1 MASLTIHELRKRN
14 NLDVLLKKIQTSQ
27 QFILTKEK
35 QLELGKEHVVIRP
48 DQDLLD
54 KLMVASLNPDKSIY
68 EILGSHIHNK
78 CLLLETEDKKK
89 IVSGALQKTWEFGSK
104 TPEMVYSK
112 ETKEQKNI
120 QTALR
125 KTTVFGLK
133 PVTLLVKTTTN
144 NLYRY
149 KDVFSLK
156 VPTAVN
162 GELGKA
168 DFEFLDKDG
177 NVLFRVSHKDG
188 RRPRHFRQW
197 SGLRDFKEHPEVKQ
211 FGIDLKLF
219 LTKDNPSLPIGIF
232 PTRLSV
238 GKEIKDEELKKLAI
252 FGDKEVD
259 FLIQGECGFIKSN
272 DFEFIMSAPLI
283 LAAQESLDALP
294 EGYQPVFLARRG
306 DLKRGAF
313 GIKGCR
319 GMIYPRSG
327 RKFHNFL

>member
-27 QFILTKEK
+27 HFELTKEK
-35 QLELGKEHVVIRP
+35 QTELGKENVVVKPNP
-48 DQDLLD
+48 DLIERLT
-54 KLMVASLNPDKSIY
+54 KASLNPDVSIY
-68 EILGSHIHNK
+68 EILGCHVHNK
-78 CLLLETEDKKK
+78 CLLLETETGT
-89 IVSGALQKTWEFGSK
+89 ITSGALQKTWEFGSK

-120 QTALR
+120 QAALR

-149 KDVFSLK
+149 KDVFSLRM
-156 VPTAVN
+156 PTATK

-197 SGLRDFKEHPEVKQ
+197 SGLRDFKDHPEVKQ
-211 FGIDLKLF
+211 FGIDLKQF
-219 LTKDNPSLPIGIF
+219 LTKDNPGLPIGVF

-252 FGDKEVD
+252 FGNKEVD